1 MRFTFKAKD
10 EQGEKRDGVID
21 AASKELAYQILVENK
36 LNPVS
41 IEREAGDDSLTRYI
55 KKSFDRVTPKDL
67 LVFFRQFQ
75 ALVGSKVPVVYSLRA
90 IGDQTENRFLNGI
103 LKDISNDV
111 EDGAPF
117 SVALSKYPD
126 VFPQIITSVI
136 KAGELSGN
144 LETSIANVANSIEKN
159 YRLTSKIRG
168 ALIYPAFVLSTGLV
182 VGFASV
188 TIIIPKITLIVE
200 DMDAD
205 LPWHTLAVI
214 QMGHFMENY
223 WWAILVIFFGII
235 FSLVYYIRTE
245 SGRKEWDRIK
255 LELPILGKLF
265 QYLYITRFST
275 NLLILLEGGVSIVQS
290 LLTVSDVVNN
300 DVYKR
305 LIIACADE
313 VKAGGNISSVLSK
326 SDYMPAIVPKMIN
339 IGEKTGKIGESLGNV
354 SKFYEQEMDDMVKN
368 LSVLIEPILI
378 VGLGIGVAILAFS
391 ILLPIYSVIQK
402 F

>member
-168 ALIYPAFVLSTGLV
+168 ALIYPAFVLGTGLV

-214 QMGHFMENY
+214 RMGHFMENY
-223 WWAILVIFFGII
+223 WWAVLVVFFGII
-235 FSLVYYIRTE
+235 FSLVYYVRTE

-265 QYLYITRFST
+265 QYLYITRFSA